1 MVDVTIREYKDG
13 KCRATVENL
22 RFMNMVMAEEFVDDF
37 FESYYGTG
45 CLKATIEKT
54 KEAADE
60 ISFDELEEFEELE
73 GVEGKFP
80 ELIDDVE
87 ELFLEE
93 VKE

>member
-1 MVDVTIREYKDG
+1 MVNVILREYKDG

-22 RFMNMVMAEEFVDDF
+22 RFPNMVMAEEFVDELFD
-37 FESYYGTG
+37 SYYGSG
-45 CLKATIEKT
+45 FMKATIEKY
-54 KEAADE
+54 KDAPDE
-60 ISFDELEEFEELE
+60 IDFDQLQDFVGEE
-73 GVEGKFP
+73 P